1 MPSQLI
7 PPQEKRPSKRAVLV
21 AAGLG
26 AAVGAVLAG
35 VMWFITSELAWLY
48 AVPVS
53 ALIGAWVRNQRPNV
67 LWGQRAS

>member
-1 MPSQLI
+1 MQ
-7 PPQEKRPSKRAVLV
+7 AVLL
-21 AAGLG
+21 AASLG

-53 ALIGAWVRNQRPNV
+53 ALIGAWVRSQRPNV

>member
-1 MPSQLI
+1 MPNQLI
-7 PPQEKRPSKRAVLV
+7 PPQENRPSKKAVLL

-35 VMWFITSELAWLY
+35 VMCVITSDLAWLY
-48 AVPVS
+48 VVPVS
-53 ALIGAWVRNQRPNV
+53 ALIGAWVRSQRPNI